1 MIFTTPVP
9 TVLTWDMISSIANN
23 VVTALPVTNLVAILG
38 GMVSLGIIFVLVW
51 AFGRRGLRSI
61 VSAMSRGKMKI

>member
-1 MIFTTPVP
+1 MILAEPVAQ
-9 TVLTWDMISSIANN
+9 VLDWATIQPIANN
-23 VVTALPVTNLVAILG
+23 VVTALPVANLVAILG